1 MFTQVTQ
8 LDLILT
14 ECVMRNTLMKLD
26 SFNIS
31 MTKKTPVPPM
41 QVGLTYMGNSRYL
54 IQPVPWSPQY
64 LH

>member
-41 QVGLTYMGNSRYL
+41 HVGLTYMGNSRYL

-64 LH
+64 LR